1 MFEPL
6 VMATKNDNS
15 RQPVNS
21 EPSISPSETQTD
33 GFGLVR
39 GARLLEIV
47 FPEKESRPSLR
58 SLQRYVRRRIIPS
71 VKLGHQ
77 RFYSPEQVHEAL
89 LGHKIIRGGNCHGIP
104 TLIRDAGNI
113 A

>member
-1 MFEPL
+1 
-6 VMATKNDNS
+6 MASINVNS
-15 RQPVNS
+15 RQAVNS
-21 EPSISPSETQTD
+21 VPSISPSEARNE

-39 GARLLEIV
+39 GGRLLEIV

-89 LGHKIIRGGNCHGIP
+89 LGHKIIRGGV
-104 TLIRDAGNI
+104 R
-113 A
+113 